1 MAKHYKVEQ
10 VREFTDKSKRLCN
23 MEKTLK
29 TIYHQM
35 VDTNKKNVAC
45 YYFDEEG
52 KIKHYKYSEYAEKVT
67 DLAKRLSTVL
77 ANVAYDSVVA
87 LKYKNSPEWPLIFW
101 AIAMTGHRPLLIDA
115 RLAKE
120 NTVNLAKQGKAVAI
134 IANEAEEYD
143 IPLIKYHDILNAN
156 PSATFVENWA
166 NHVLFCSSGTTG
178 DAKILIWDGENIVHQ
193 ILAAG
198 NIADYG
204 STTLIQP
211 GKIRNLAMIPLHHI
225 FGFVAVFLWFS
236 WYGKAIVYPAST
248 ATKDVLYAIRKGK
261 CTHIFSV
268 PLLWD
273 GIAQTVK
280 RSMALKGPKYEEL
293 LANMVAYNTGKISKK
308 EAGKAASGLV
318 QKIVK
323 KSVFGAQVE
332 YCISGGGYLSP
343 STQELVNG
351 IGYPLYNGYGMTEIG
366 VACVEMSPNISDRLL
381 GSIGK
386 PFYGF
391 DFKVVDENGNP
402 TDGEG
407 ELIIKSPTTHKAEI
421 IGGVY
426 KETEFVQDG
435 YFKTGDI
442 AIIKED
448 QRCYIKGRNKD
459 VIIASNGENVFPDE
473 LEYYFKD
480 IPHVVHL
487 VIFGVQDGA
496 TEKITLVVQLDNT
509 VNSDG
514 LKEVK
519 AALDRVNASLPSEK
533 KVVDFFVYKKDMP
546 LANGIK
552 VKRAFIKKAVIG
564 GSNDITGFEEK
575 RTVANLD
582 MYDPKEV
589 KETLAKVKSI
599 FASTLMLTE
608 EQIDDDAIW
617 TVDLGGDSMSYISMV
632 SDLNDQMELEIPTEK
647 LGKLGS
653 VRDFAAEVLRIRH
666 EGANDDKK

>member
-10 VREFTDKSKRLCN
+10 IREFVDKSKRLLD
-23 MEKTLK
+23 MDKTIK
-29 TIYHQM
+29 TIYHQIIE
-35 VDTNKKNVAC
+35 TNKKNVCC

-52 KIKHYKYSEYAEKVT
+52 KTRHYTYAEYANKVT
-67 DLAKRLSTVL
+67 DLAKRLSTIL
-77 ANVAYDSVVA
+77 ASAPFDSVVA

-101 AIAMTGHRPLLIDA
+101 AIVMTGHRPLLIDA

-120 NTVNLAKQGKAVAI
+120 NTANLLKQGKAVAI

-143 IPLIKYHDILNAN
+143 VPLIKWNDIAEAMPNT
-156 PSATFVENWA
+156 SFVENWA
-166 NHVLFCSSGTTG
+166 NNVLFCSSGTTG
-178 DAKILIWDGENIVHQ
+178 DAKILIWDGENLVNQ

-198 NIADYG
+198 NIPDYG
-204 STTLIQP
+204 STTLIHP

-248 ATKDVLYAIRKGK
+248 STKDVLYAIRKAK
-261 CTHIFSV
+261 VTHIFSV

-280 RSMALKGPKYEEL
+280 RSMSLKGPKYEEL
-293 LANMVAYNTGKISKK
+293 LDNIVKYNLGKIDKK
-308 EAGKAASGLV
+308 EAGKGASKFV

-323 KSVFGAQVE
+323 KSVFGPQVQ
-332 YCISGGGYLSP
+332 YCISGGGYLNPNTS
-343 STQELVNG
+343 ELVNG
-351 IGYPLYNGYGMTEIG
+351 IGYPLYNGYGMTELG
-366 VACVEMSPNISDRLL
+366 VACVEMSTNVSERCL

-386 PFYGF
+386 PFFGF
-391 DFKVVDENGNP
+391 DFKIVDNNGNP

-407 ELIIKSPTTHKAEI
+407 ELLIKSGTTHKAEI

-426 KETEFVQDG
+426 KDTELTEDG

-442 AIIKED
+442 AVISDDK
-448 QRCYIKGRNKD
+448 RCYIKGRNKD

-496 TEKITLVVQLDNT
+496 TERITLVVQLDNAVT
-509 VNSDG
+509 ADG

-519 AALDRVNASLPSEK
+519 GALDKVNATLPSEK
-533 KVVDFFVYKKDMP
+533 KVADFYVYKKDMP

-552 VKRAFIKKAVIG
+552 VKRAYIKKAVVG
-564 GSNDITGFEEK
+564 GSKDVTGFEEK
-575 RTVANLD
+575 RQIANLD
-582 MYDPKEV
+582 MYDPSEV
-589 KETLAKVKSI
+589 KEVMAKITSI
-599 FASTLMLTE
+599 FASTLMLKE
-608 EQIDDDAIW
+608 EDVDVDAIW
-617 TVDLGGDSMSYISMV
+617 NVDLGGDSMSYISMV
-632 SDLNDQMELEIPTEK
+632 SDLSDQLELEIPTEK

-653 VRDFAAEVLRIRH
+653 VRDFTAEVLRIRH
-666 EGANDDKK
+666 EGENESKK